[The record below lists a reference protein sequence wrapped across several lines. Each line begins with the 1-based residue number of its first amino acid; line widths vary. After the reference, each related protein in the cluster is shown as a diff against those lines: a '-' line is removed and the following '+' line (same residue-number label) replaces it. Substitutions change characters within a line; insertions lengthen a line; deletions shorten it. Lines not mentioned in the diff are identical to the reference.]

1 MALAGAYGAPSGLDP
16 KKFSGVV
23 DDAQALL
30 KGKWAK
36 GTGLKPY
43 FHYGYRYSSDPESAA
58 TFTLEAPTDG
68 QFDTRIAY
76 QPHPNRGKT
85 VPVEVTTGDKTS
97 KMNSIVDMTQ
107 KPSFENGF
115 HSVGKIT
122 LRKGQKVLVHLSAK
136 GSKGNV
142 HVDAARLVP
151 VD

>member
-1 MALAGAYGAPSGLDP
+1 MTL
-16 KKFSGVV
+16 K
-23 DDAQALL
+23 AQLL
-30 KGKWAK
+30 KGNWAK
-36 GTGLKPY
+36 GNGLKALFPL
-43 FHYGYRYSSDPESAA
+43 SATA
-58 TFTLEAPTDG
+58 TPVIPKAPLLSPWKLPRPDNTIL
-68 QFDTRIAY
+68 RISY
-76 QPHPNRGKT
+76 QPHPNRGKS
-85 VPVEVTTGDKTS
+85 VPVEVTTGDKTI
-97 KMNSIVDMTQ
+97 KMISIVNMTQ